1 MDLVSYNISA
11 GNNKLLFIE
20 EVNVVDPFFLLSITN
35 PWTGVAKV
43 ATIIPEG
50 IDGEWVLNIQSVAE
64 AYEDLAAGEKY
75 FVYRRGEC
83 SRPFFFIVYH

>member
-1 MDLVSYNISA
+1 M
-11 GNNKLLFIE
+11 
-20 EVNVVDPFFLLSITN
+20 NVVDPFFLLSITN

-64 AYEDLAAGEKY
+64 AYEDLAAGEIY
-75 FVYRRGEC
+75 FVPGTWNCAIYLNEVSSSALIRT
-83 SRPFFFIVYH
+83 IQLQA